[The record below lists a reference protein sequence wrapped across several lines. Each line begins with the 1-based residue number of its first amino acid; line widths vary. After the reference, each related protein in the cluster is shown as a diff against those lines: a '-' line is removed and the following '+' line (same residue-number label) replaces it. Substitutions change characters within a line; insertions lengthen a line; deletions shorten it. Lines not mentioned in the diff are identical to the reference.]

1 MDKKIT
7 FYMDYHLA
15 SENVPADIKHGY
27 YETMDAIE
35 VDIEEIHTTQIIL
48 LSTRLWSKG
57 YRTFVRD
64 TDGEIFEIRPGDN
77 ERTKRELRE
86 GHNICKMLLSGEF
99 TKP

>member
-1 MDKKIT
+1 VKIT
-7 FYMDYHLA
+7 FYMDYYPDDKTIPA
-15 SENVPADIKHGY
+15 SIRHGY
-27 YETMDAIE
+27 YETLNEIE
-35 VDIEEIHTTQIIL
+35 SGTEEIHTTQLVL